1 MKGLTLLLSML
12 CMFSL
17 GNAMA
22 ASAEDYPAETVTIL
36 VPFPPGGTT
45 DLTARMLAEFM
56 ATKFGKP
63 FVVENRPGAG
73 GNIGTALVARAK
85 PDGYTL
91 TISGVGTHAAN
102 FGLYPDM
109 PYDALKDFT
118 HITDIARGP
127 NAIAVNGQA
136 SIKDLNDLLA
146 QAKADPGS
154 LNYASPGNGSSGH
167 LAFEFLKQMA
177 QVSINHIPYKGAA
190 PAVTDV
196 IGGHVPVLI
205 VNADTLLP
213 HVKAGALRLLAVT
226 SSERSPLYPDV
237 PTVAEL
243 GFEGFSAI
251 SWTGLSGPAG
261 LPADIVE
268 TLRAAT
274 LEALN
279 SPKIKARFQ
288 ENGNTSGGLSPQDFT
303 AFVEDELNKW
313 TDVAK
318 TANIKLE

>member
-1 MKGLTLLLSML
+1 MKGLTLLFSML
-12 CMFSL
+12 CMFPL

-136 SIKDLNDLLA
+136 SIKDLSDLLA

-167 LAFEFLKQMA
+167 LAFELLKQKA
-177 QVSINHIPYKGAA
+177 QVSINHVPYKGAA

-226 SSERSPLYPDV
+226 SPERSPLYPDV

-251 SWTGLSGPAG
+251 SWTGLSAPAG

-268 TLRAAT
+268 KLRAVT

-279 SPKIKARFQ
+279 SPKIKARFA

-303 AFVEDELNKW
+303 AFVADELNKW
-313 TDVAK
+313 TEVAK

>member
-1 MKGLTLLLSML
+1 MRRLLLLLSVFCTL
-12 CMFSL
+12 PL
-17 GNAMA
+17 ATA
-22 ASAEDYPAETVTIL
+22 APALADDYPSDTVTIL

-56 ATKFGKP
+56 AKKFGKP

-127 NAIAVNGQA
+127 NAIAVNGETP
-136 SIKDLNDLLA
+136 IKDLNDLIA
-146 QAKADPGS
+146 RAKAEPGS

-167 LAFEFLKQMA
+167 LAFEFLKQKA
-177 QVSINHIPYKGAA
+177 SVSINHIPYKGAA

-196 IGGHVPVLI
+196 MGGHVPILI

-213 HVKAGALRLLAVT
+213 HVKSGALRLLAVT
-226 SSERSPLYPDV
+226 SPERSALYPEV
-237 PTVAEL
+237 PTVSEL

-251 SWTGLSGPAG
+251 SWTGLSAPAG
-261 LPADIVE
+261 LPEDIE
-268 TLRAAT
+268 EKLRNAT

-288 ENGNTSGGLSPQDFT
+288 ENGNTAGGLSSVDFT
-303 AFVEDELNKW
+303 AFVSQELDKW
-313 TDVAK
+313 TNVAK
-318 TANIKLE
+318 TANIKIE

>member
-1 MKGLTLLLSML
+1 MKRFILLISAL
-12 CMFSL
+12 FSVQITSGAL
-17 GNAMA
+17 AQ
-22 ASAEDYPAETVTIL
+22 DYPTDTVTIV

-102 FGLYPDM
+102 FGLYPNM

-127 NAIAVNGQA
+127 NEIAVNGA
-136 SIKDLNDLLA
+136 APIKDLTDLIA
-146 QAKADPGS
+146 QARSEPGS

-167 LAFEFLKQMA
+167 FAFELLKQRA
-177 QVSINHIPYKGAA
+177 KVTINHIPYKGAA

-196 IGGHVPVLI
+196 IGGHVPILI

-213 HVKAGALRLLAVT
+213 HVKSGALRLLAVT
-226 SSERSPLYPDV
+226 SPERSPLYPDV

-251 SWTGLSGPAG
+251 SWTGLSAPAG
-261 LPADIVE
+261 LAPDISE
-268 TLRAAT
+268 TLRGAT
-274 LEALN
+274 LEALA
-279 SPKIKARFQ
+279 SKKIKDRFE
-288 ENGNTSGGLSPQDFT
+288 ENGNTAGGLSSPDFT
-303 AFVEDELNKW
+303 KFVQDELNKW
-313 TDVAK
+313 TDVAD
-318 TANIKLE
+318 TAGIKLE